1 MAPKA
6 KFTRAQLQEAAL
18 SLVDAE
24 GLAALSM
31 RTLAAA
37 LGTGPMTLYNYVK
50 DRDELDALVVEAVLA
65 EVKPSRPRDD
75 WQAEVRAIVEATWR
89 TVGRHPNVIPLVL
102 TRRTL
107 HDTTL
112 QWAEALLEALAKSG
126 RAGTELLV
134 AFRTVSGFVMGF
146 AQAQLAQPAADN
158 RDVARAQALP
168 PARYPRLIEI
178 ARAATRIGPDRE
190 FRAGLDIVMAGL
202 AAVERAAR

>member
-18 SLVDAE
+18 ALVDAE

-65 EVKPSRPRDD
+65 EVKSSRPRDD

-89 TVGRHPNVIPLVL
+89 TVRRHPNVIPLLL

-107 HDTTL
+107 HETTL
-112 QWAEALLEALAKSG
+112 QWAEGLLEALARSG
-126 RAGTELLV
+126 RSDTDLLV
-134 AFRTVSGFVMGF
+134 AFRTVSGFVMGL
-146 AQAQLAQPAADN
+146 AQAQLAGTPASDHP
-158 RDVARAQALP
+158 DVARAQALP
-168 PARYPRLIEI
+168 EALYPRLIEI
-178 ARAATRIGPDRE
+178 AKAATRLGPDRE
-190 FRAGLDIVMAGL
+190 FGAGLDIVMAGL
-202 AAVERAAR
+202 AAR